1 MARAPTLEREEALWR
16 EGLLWV
22 AGVDEAGRGPLAGP
36 VAAAAVVLP
45 PFPSFPWLEQVR
57 DSKVLTPAE
66 RGRLEGLIKAHAL
79 AWAVA
84 MVGNEAID
92 RLGIAAASREAM
104 CRALAALPRP
114 PQAVLVDGPWPLSGL
129 PCQAVVDGDAL
140 SLSIA
145 CASILAKEARDR
157 LMRQLEGLYPGYGFG
172 RHKGYPTAEH
182 LAALARLGPSPVHRR
197 SYAPVREAALSLSR
211 DGHPAPGGGSRPRSG
226 AAEGSRD

>member
-1 MARAPTLEREEALWR
+1 MVVPTLQREEALWR
-16 EGLLWV
+16 AGLRLV

-45 PFPSFPWLEQVR
+45 PFPSFPWLAEVR
-57 DSKVLTPAE
+57 DSKALGPAA

-84 MVGNEAID
+84 FVDSEAID
-92 RLGIAAASREAM
+92 RLGIAAAAQEAM
-104 CRALAALPRP
+104 RRALAALPWR
-114 PQAVLVDGPWPLSGL
+114 PQAVLVDGHRPLPGL

-140 SLSIA
+140 CLSIA

-157 LMRQLEGLYPGYGFG
+157 LMRQLDALYPGYGLA

-182 LAALARLGPSPVHRR
+182 VAALARLGPSPVHRR
-197 SYAPVREAALSLSR
+197 SFAPVREAALSA
-211 DGHPAPGGGSRPRSG
+211 HA
-226 AAEGSRD
+226 